1 MALMYF
7 PTAGRGATATARSSS
22 TPSPLPRA
30 SSGARTPWPGTRSI
44 SISGKAI
51 LSRPDRAPADESP
64 QFDEP
69 WQAEAL
75 ALAAAL
81 QQAGRFSAT
90 EWAAALAAAIARA
103 QAAGDPDDGST
114 YYAHVLDALERLV
127 FEKSLSTRDLLAAR
141 KEAWR
146 AA

>member
-1 MALMYF
+1 
-7 PTAGRGATATARSSS
+7 
-22 TPSPLPRA
+22 
-30 SSGARTPWPGTRSI
+30 
-44 SISGKAI
+44 
-51 LSRPDRAPADESP
+51 LSRPEKP

-75 ALAAAL
+75 ALSAAL

-127 FEKSLSTRDLLAAR
+127 FEKSLSTRNLLAAR

-146 AA
+146 EAFANTPHGQPVRLDRSGA

>member
-1 MALMYF
+1 M
-7 PTAGRGATATARSSS
+7 
-22 TPSPLPRA
+22 PRL
-30 SSGARTPWPGTRSI
+30 GTRSI

-51 LSRPDRAPADESP
+51 LSRPESP
-64 QFDEP
+64 QSGETRQFDEP

-81 QQAGRFSAT
+81 QQAGRFSAA
-90 EWAAALAAAIARA
+90 EWAEALGAAIARA

-146 AA
+146 AAYASTPHGKPVRLDRNDN

>member
-1 MALMYF
+1 M
-7 PTAGRGATATARSSS
+7 
-22 TPSPLPRA
+22 
-30 SSGARTPWPGTRSI
+30 
-44 SISGKAI
+44 
-51 LSRPDRAPADESP
+51 SRPEASRSDESR

-69 WQAEAL
+69 WQAEVL

-81 QQAGRFSAT
+81 QQAGRFSAA
-90 EWAAALAAAIARA
+90 EWAAALGAAIARA

-127 FEKSLSTRDLLAAR
+127 FEKSLSTHDLLAAR

-146 AA
+146 TAYANTPHGKPVRLNPRGD

>member
-1 MALMYF
+1 M
-7 PTAGRGATATARSSS
+7 
-22 TPSPLPRA
+22 
-30 SSGARTPWPGTRSI
+30 
-44 SISGKAI
+44 
-51 LSRPDRAPADESP
+51 SRPESP
-64 QFDEP
+64 RSDEPRQFDEP

-81 QQAGRFSAT
+81 QQAGRFSAA
-90 EWAAALAAAIARA
+90 EWTAALAAAIARA

-146 AA
+146 AAFANTPHGKPVRLDQSGD